1 MDEDIVHDQIVNYKL
16 PAINERVNY
25 KLFKIRNDLKPLVN
39 EEICLGQL

>member
-1 MDEDIVHDQIVNYKL
+1 MDEDFVHDQIVNYKL

-25 KLFKIRNDLKPLVN
+25 KLFKIKNDLKPLVN